1 MGGDI
6 HAAPGLAVQVVDG
19 SAPTNM
25 YRVSREEPH
34 KILNSKIAYPDTTQS
49 STGEKEFSLS
59 SDQIIELTRI
69 ALRLENHFGA
79 PQDIEEF
86 RIDGGAQNPHSL
98 WIRHCHYKMWH
109 LAVAEENVADMFALE
124 HDIFKPLFVLID
136 FADKFFPIRPD
147 IGYMP
152 SFLIK
157 YVHID
162 NDPGGG
168 YCLKYSTQ
176 LVLILKDHRRN
187 RAASIVTTA
196 PFDHQ
201 EKEQ

>member
-79 PQDIEEF
+79 PQDIEWS
-86 RIDGGAQNPHSL
+86 IDRSGAIIILQSRPLGLLSLDDSSPEHEKIESEESESCLMSGGTAVSGGGSL
-98 WIRHCHYKMWH
+98 WTCAHR
-109 LAVAEENVADMFALE
+109 
-124 HDIFKPLFVLID
+124 PLQ
-136 FADKFFPIRPD
+136 
-147 IGYMP
+147 Y
-152 SFLIK
+152 
-157 YVHID
+157 
-162 NDPGGG
+162 
-168 YCLKYSTQ
+168 
-176 LVLILKDHRRN
+176 
-187 RAASIVTTA
+187 
-196 PFDHQ
+196 
-201 EKEQ
+201 